1 MARRFAALAASFG
14 DARSC
19 QTRPC
24 FNPSGVFILKTE
36 QNYIV
41 EQLRHPSTGRMR
53 WAVVAVRE
61 GVDLYPT
68 QHGKRSAET
77 LARIL
82 SRSVGTVEKA

>member
-1 MARRFAALAASFG
+1 M
-14 DARSC
+14 
-19 QTRPC
+19 
-24 FNPSGVFILKTE
+24 KTE
-36 QNYIV
+36 ENYIV

-82 SRSVGTVEKA
+82 SRSVDIIEKA

>member
-1 MARRFAALAASFG
+1 MFG
-14 DARSC
+14 DTRPC
-19 QTRPC
+19 QARPC
-24 FNPSGVFILKTE
+24 FNPNGVFILKTE

-68 QHGKRSAET
+68 QHGKRAAET

-82 SRSVGTVEKA
+82 SRSVDTVEKA

>member
-1 MARRFAALAASFG
+1 M
-14 DARSC
+14 
-19 QTRPC
+19 
-24 FNPSGVFILKTE
+24 KTE
-36 QNYIV
+36 ENYIV

-68 QHGKRSAET
+68 QHGKRAAET

-82 SRSVGTVEKA
+82 SRSVDTVDTVEKA